1 MKIGINRIMFIL
13 NSVSRTSMLN
23 KYISTAAYTKDTL
36 LVVQAPEIAVK
47 SNVVASKI
55 RFMSEDAR

>member
-1 MKIGINRIMFIL
+1 
-13 NSVSRTSMLN
+13 MLN

-36 LVVQAPEIAVK
+36 LVLQAPEIAVK